1 MQLFKKAFWT
11 GYVMTT
17 LVISNKEMDDIVK
30 IIKSLQESGL
40 FTKSVSE
47 SIENET
53 KEPKNIFWHVAVP
66 VY

>member
-1 MQLFKKAFWT
+1 
-11 GYVMTT
+11 MTT